1 MGSLRFAS
9 QTASLA
15 SQASQLPQILW
26 CSKQLRLA
34 RDNVG
39 AGLPAM
45 GSLRFASQI
54 ASQASQLLQVPW
66 CPKKLRLARDNVGAG
81 LLAMASLRFASQ
93 TASQASQ
100 ASQLPHLCLMHDLR

>member
-39 AGLPAM
+39 AGLLAM
-45 GSLRFASQI
+45 G
-54 ASQASQLLQVPW
+54 
-66 CPKKLRLARDNVGAG
+66 
-81 LLAMASLRFASQ
+81 SLRFASQ